1 MNVHEALTAANFVI
15 LMVIVLMMLSSM
27 ARGGR

>member
-1 MNVHEALTAANFVI
+1 MSLHEALTAANFVI
-15 LMVIVLMMLSSM
+15 LMVIVMMMLSSM

>member
-1 MNVHEALTAANFVI
+1 MSLHEALTAANFVI
-15 LMVIVLMMLSSM
+15 LTVIVMMMLSSM

>member
-1 MNVHEALTAANFVI
+1 VSLHEALTAANFVI
-15 LMVIVLMMLSSM
+15 LMVIVMMMLSSM

>member
-1 MNVHEALTAANFVI
+1 MTLHEALTAANFTI
-15 LMVIVLMMLSSM
+15 LMIIVLMMLSSM